1 MHLVKIHIITIIKTI
16 SDLIIIKVTGIG
28 LMVDTMLEFLY
39 ITIVLI
45 TILTIEITIPEEELC
60 IIATIIKTIVPSLV
74 S

>member
-16 SDLIIIKVTGIG
+16 SGLIIIKVTGIG

>member
-1 MHLVKIHIITIIKTI
+1 MHLVKIHIITITKTI

-39 ITIVLI
+39 TTIVLI

-60 IIATIIKTIVPSLV
+60 IIATIIKTIVRSPV
-74 S
+74 F

>member
-16 SDLIIIKVTGIG
+16 SDLIIIKVTGTG

-39 ITIVLI
+39 TTTVLI
-45 TILTIEITIPEEELC
+45 TILTTEITTPEEELC
-60 IIATIIKTIVPSLV
+60 TIVTTIETIVPSLV